1 MNGDK
6 KFKKIYDKFGGSY
19 GDLIIEHLRV
29 LNELEKCRQ
38 LLAKQTSKKIKDK
51 KWKQNVKVAEKW
63 EIVRNFLV
71 NIFVMPVTIIDLTK
85 IKLRIYLLFWHFDS
99 VIIYTCMDK

>member
-1 MNGDK
+1 LLNK
-6 KFKKIYDKFGGSY
+6 QKI
-19 GDLIIEHLRV
+19 
-29 LNELEKCRQ
+29 N
-38 LLAKQTSKKIKDK
+38 KIKDK

-71 NIFVMPVTIIDLTK
+71 NIFVMPVTIIDLTE
-85 IKLRIYLLFWHFDS
+85 IKLRIYLLFWHFNR

>member
-19 GDLIIEHLRV
+19 GNLILEHLRV

-38 LLAKQTSKKIKDK
+38 LLDEQASKK
-51 KWKQNVKVAEKW
+51 EK
-63 EIVRNFLV
+63 R
-71 NIFVMPVTIIDLTK
+71 
-85 IKLRIYLLFWHFDS
+85 
-99 VIIYTCMDK
+99 